1 MNISAI
7 QISERDIIEEWLLPL
22 EEIEDP
28 RLVATRIFM
37 TIWLTC
43 TVLLG
48 IPGNILIIAVVVMFK
63 HLREVPHLLV
73 INLAVSDLGVML
85 MSGLELIGVFYG
97 DTFLPKYPLLCE
109 FSGVLCMS
117 CCFASLWTMMFI
129 AINRCMFIC
138 KQEIYDRFF
147 GLKGTLL
154 CIALIWITVFLIDL
168 PNFPFMGLAAHE
180 FNPFYLHCTFK
191 MDG

>member
-1 MNISAI
+1 ML
-7 QISERDIIEEWLLPL
+7 EYPYLL
-22 EEIEDP
+22 
-28 RLVATRIFM
+28 
-37 TIWLTC
+37 
-43 TVLLG
+43 TVYKFTVFHDEV
-48 IPGNILIIAVVVMFK
+48 IAVVVMFK

-129 AINRCMFIC
+129 AINRHGGSRNLFKI
-138 KQEIYDRFF
+138 
-147 GLKGTLL
+147 L
-154 CIALIWITVFLIDL
+154 
-168 PNFPFMGLAAHE
+168 
-180 FNPFYLHCTFK
+180 TFVLFCFVLFCFV
-191 MDG
+191 GV